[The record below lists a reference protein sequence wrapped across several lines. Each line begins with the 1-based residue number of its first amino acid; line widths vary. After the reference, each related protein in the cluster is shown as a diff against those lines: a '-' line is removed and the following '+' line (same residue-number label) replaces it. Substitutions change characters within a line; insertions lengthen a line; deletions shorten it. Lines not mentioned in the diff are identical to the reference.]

1 MASESEE
8 SVPEPAEEA
17 LEPAVMAVLPE
28 EEGSAGLVGLSKE
41 QLATMVAGLQAEFAG
56 AAKTG
61 QPAVDAALE
70 RLADLDPQDL
80 AGSADVL
87 TDVLNRLETAL
98 GDSDES

>member
-1 MASESEE
+1 MDESESTASESDGE
-8 SVPEPAEEA
+8 V
-17 LEPAVMAVLPE
+17 LEPEIMAVLPE
-28 EEGSAGLVGLSKE
+28 EDGGADLVGLSKE

-70 RLADLDPQDL
+70 RLADLDPKDL